1 MSDRVFP
8 SDNDLRTLTD
18 AVLTEW
24 LNKHTVNTVV
34 IYYISDVLSNTIK
47 DSEIYSLPFGNQK
60 T

>member
-24 LNKHTVNTVV
+24 LNKHTVNTVI
-34 IYYISDVLSNTIK
+34 IYYI
-47 DSEIYSLPFGNQK
+47 
-60 T
+60 